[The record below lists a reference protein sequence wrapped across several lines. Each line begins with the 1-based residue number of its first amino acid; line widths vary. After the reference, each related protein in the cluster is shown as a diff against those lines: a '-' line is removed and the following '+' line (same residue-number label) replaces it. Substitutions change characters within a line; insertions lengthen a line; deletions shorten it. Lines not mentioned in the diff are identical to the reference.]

1 LSNVEVP
8 EELET
13 YIRRDTTHVETEQR
27 PTQQEYDKYMAIVHF
42 GKKVGW
48 DNDTIYREGPF
59 LMADPGI
66 QFILL
71 RATKDLLQLAKHLK
85 LEAAFDEIQQWID
98 KLTQGSQWLWND
110 IVGGFCAR
118 DIRTGKFSDGITNA
132 SMLCFFANVGN
143 AEQQEKM
150 RAHCER
156 ILDKC
161 NYGFPSWDPEHKSFD
176 KIRYWRGPVW
186 LVMNYMIGKGLLEC
200 GFDKLAHRIMND
212 TKMLVDKAGMA
223 EYFDPIEGSPLGG
236 QNFSWTAAIYLEM
249 SSADVSEDTINR
261 V

>member
-1 LSNVEVP
+1 
-8 EELET
+8 
-13 YIRRDTTHVETEQR
+13 
-27 PTQQEYDKYMAIVHF
+27 
-42 GKKVGW
+42 
-48 DNDTIYREGPF
+48 
-59 LMADPGI
+59 
-66 QFILL
+66 
-71 RATKDLLQLAKHLK
+71 
-85 LEAAFDEIQQWID
+85 
-98 KLTQGSQWLWND
+98 
-110 IVGGFCAR
+110 
-118 DIRTGKFSDGITNA
+118 
-132 SMLCFFANVGN
+132 MLCFYANVGN
-143 AEQQEKM
+143 ADQQEKM

-212 TKMLVDKAGMA
+212 TKMLVEKAGMA
-223 EYFDPIEGSPLGG
+223 EYFDPMEGSPLGG

-249 SSADVSEDTINR
+249 NSADVSEDNINR